1 MSGSIDNL
9 KKLRPVTFNFKA
21 DEDSLPQQGFIAHE
35 AQEVV
40 PGAVTGQKDDPIDEE
55 KQIGYQSMDY
65 GKVTPLLT
73 SALQEA
79 IARIETLE
87 AEVKALKEA

>member
-1 MSGSIDNL
+1 M
-9 KKLRPVTFNFKA
+9 TFNFKA

-65 GKVTPLLT
+65 GKVTLLT

-87 AEVKALKEA
+87 VKSKHSRRHKYGSNMGNC

>member
-21 DEDSLPQQGFIAHE
+21 DEDSRPQQGFIAHE

-40 PGAVTGQKDDPIDEE
+40 PNAVTGQKDDPIDEE